1 MLSFAPKAGK
11 LLVGLLDTN
20 FLELHSK
27 IADARQISIDFN
39 STKLH
44 HDPTTIFDNEFD
56 YQLFQR
62 SKRNKLSFATIV
74 QR

>member
-11 LLVGLLDTN
+11 LLIGLSDTN

-27 IADARQISIDFN
+27 IADARQIPI
-39 STKLH
+39 
-44 HDPTTIFDNEFD
+44 DPTTVFDNDFD
-56 YQLFQR
+56 YRLFQR
-62 SKRNKLSFATIV
+62 SKRNKWSFATIV